1 MRKKLLWLFAAG
13 LVWSGFAGELK
24 NEFGSVRCDNPEEGI
39 VFYDPS
45 GTVITGW
52 RGFTQGNPKTIL
64 RFAELD
70 PKTGTLKLKMEE
82 AGKIKEISAK
92 CRLDG
97 ANFKVD
103 FHLVMDGG
111 GLPWGY
117 LTLAGRIDKSMSKVG
132 KWVRHYPE
140 AGGETYLARDAY
152 LIRLN
157 GYHNKGWQKSS
168 KTHAVWLKIN
178 DGYRP
183 THIRGTVKDNPADK
197 KQKIMDFSY
206 DFTLAPSE
214 YSPGEAAALRRNAAF
229 FVEAKTDRLYN
240 IFEGGEAPEVKI
252 LVRRTILSAD
262 GWKLHVKAYDW
273 DGKVVLDRVE
283 PVKNVA
289 EAQTFRYSLP
299 ASSQNAIYFVDA
311 SVRKDG
317 REHFSRAN
325 IAVIPKHTLRHPEK
339 SIAGISRFFDLPTRK
354 DALELMKRLN
364 VRLIRDG
371 DNNELEKYGFVS
383 FSHLQMPKRTWRLY
397 DPAKDAGHV
406 RQEIDRVLKCR
417 APVAIFGNEVAWK
430 APPEIK
436 KRDLNIYR
444 SWIKAFHEEL
454 SRRESKVRLSSFA
467 TTNENDVR
475 KMLKEYDID
484 KYVDIIDL
492 HPGRGCWTP
501 DKAYIYWGYLEL
513 IYRWQNSL
521 AEAGINGKSLI
532 MTEAYSC
539 THPHNGFRDSFRQSA
554 DNMLLTLV
562 IAYAQKAEG
571 VFIYQ
576 LHEGTTWDQ
585 GALDP
590 EVGQPGRN
598 EENAYGMLHADLSPK
613 PSLLGYQTATKH
625 LDGVKIIQEGK
636 VPGTKVHVYEFD
648 TDRGLL
654 HVMMDRTDG
663 DQLNSINIHP
673 TLKVK
678 EKNGKMVPVV
688 MHKEP
693 WLQYWK
699 TFKKH
704 TFAASGN
711 RVRVVDAIGRE
722 QEVPV
727 RNGKVELTLSGAPVI
742 VYGLKSPFP
751 ARSEVKNDTGRMLFE
766 QGCMKIFDNNGH
778 LIFRDFARTIRLSG
792 RMNAVSAK
800 KTAPDTI
807 VVSYAKP
814 ETPEKTEVLST
825 WRFTP
830 GKITVRYE
838 YDKAIRNARNYL
850 PVEIWP
856 AAGTKWPVRTE
867 SQNIMEQ
874 KWQFYKH
881 QTYTIRYR
889 GARSNGPWLDLEQLP
904 DGDSRIQA
912 ELEIEMTKN
921 GEIGK

>member
-1 MRKKLLWLFAAG
+1 MKKKIVWLLAAG
-13 LVWSGFAGELK
+13 LFWSGFAGELK
-24 NEFGSVRCDNPEEGI
+24 NSFGSVRCDNPDEGL
-39 VFYDPS
+39 VFCDPA
-45 GTVITGW
+45 GTIITGW
-52 RGFTQGNPKTIL
+52 RGFTQGNPKTVV

-70 PKTGTLKLKMEE
+70 PKTGTIKLKVEE
-82 AGKIKEISAK
+82 AGKIREITAK

-103 FHLVMDGG
+103 FHLIMDGG

-132 KWVRHYPE
+132 KWVRYYPE

-152 LIRLN
+152 LVRLN
-157 GYHNKGWQKSS
+157 GYHNKGWKKTSD
-168 KTHAVWLKIN
+168 THAVWLKVN

-183 THIRGTVKDNPADK
+183 THIRGSVKDNPADK

-206 DFTLAPSE
+206 DFTLAPKE
-214 YSPGEAAALRRNAAF
+214 FSPGEAAALRRNAEF
-229 FVEAKTDRLYN
+229 FVEVKTDRVYN
-240 IFEGGEAPEVKI
+240 IFEGGEAPVVNVT
-252 LVRRTILSAD
+252 VRRTALNAD

-273 DGKVVLDRVE
+273 DGKLVLDRVE
-283 PVKNVA
+283 NVKNIP
-289 EAQTFRYSLP
+289 EAQKFRYTLP
-299 ASSQNAIYFVDA
+299 ASSLNAIYFVDA
-311 SVRKDG
+311 SVRKGD
-317 REHFSRAN
+317 RECFTRAN

-339 SIAGISRFFDLPTRK
+339 SIAGISRFFNMPTRE
-354 DALELMKRLN
+354 DALNLMKRLN

-371 DNNELEKYGFVS
+371 DNSELGKYGFVA
-383 FSHLQMPKRTWRLY
+383 FSHLQLPKRTWRLY
-397 DPAKDAGHV
+397 DPAKDAEHV
-406 RQEIDRVLKCR
+406 KKEIDRILKCG

-444 SWIKAFHEEL
+444 SWIKAFREEL
-454 SRRESKVRLSSFA
+454 DRRGSKVRLSSFA

-475 KMLKEYDID
+475 KMLKEYEID

-492 HPGRGCWTP
+492 HPGRGSWTP

-521 AEAGINGKSLI
+521 AGAGINGKGLI

-554 DNMLLTLV
+554 DNMLLTIV
-562 IAYAQKAEG
+562 IAYAQHAEG

-590 EVGQPGRN
+590 EVGQPGRS
-598 EENAYGMLHADLSPK
+598 EENAYGMLHADNSPK
-613 PSLLGYQTATKH
+613 PSLLGFQTATKH
-625 LDGVKIIQEGK
+625 LDGVSFVQEGDL
-636 VPGTKVHVYEFD
+636 PGTKVHVYEFK

-663 DQLNSINIHP
+663 NELNTINVHP
-673 TLKVK
+673 TLKK
-678 EKNGKMVPVV
+678 KDAKGRMIPVV

-693 WLQYWK
+693 WLPYWK
-699 TFKKH
+699 SSRKQ
-704 TFAASGN
+704 TFAATGD
-711 RVRVVDAIGRE
+711 RVKVVDAIGRE
-722 QEVPV
+722 QEFPV
-727 RNGKVELTLSGAPVI
+727 RNGKVELTLNGAPVI

-751 ARSEVKNDTGRMLFE
+751 ERAEVQNDTGRMLFE

-778 LIFRDFARTIRLSG
+778 PIFRNLARSIRLAG
-792 RMNAVSAK
+792 RMNAVSAR

-814 ETPEKTEVLST
+814 ETPDQTEVLST

-838 YDKAIRNARNYL
+838 YDKAIRNRRNFL

-856 AAGTKWPVRTE
+856 APGTKWPVKTQ
-867 SQNIMEQ
+867 SQNRIEQ

-881 QTYTIRYR
+881 QTYTIRYQ
-889 GARSNGPWLDLEQLP
+889 GDKSNGPWLDLEQIP
-904 DGDSRIQA
+904 EGDSRIKA
-912 ELEIEMTKN
+912 EFELEMTKN
-921 GEIGK
+921 